1 MKKTNTT
8 LAIVGKIGFW
18 ALVIFIFFYMLFPF
32 YWAVNS
38 SLKTEAQLQMTPA
51 TFLPV
56 NASGRLAPTFQNYIA
71 IFKDGTFVRA
81 IWNST
86 IVAGLTTLL
95 ALSVG
100 AFAAYALGKLR
111 FKGKKITLY
120 LILSLTMFPQITV
133 LSGLYAVI
141 TTLNLSAR
149 LSLILSYMIFTLPF
163 TAWVLTAFFKEL
175 PTEIMQSAWVDGAT
189 PFQAFYM
196 VLLPL
201 TAPAMVTAGLLAFIA
216 AWNEYIF
223 ALTFTTIEPQAR
235 TIPVA
240 ISLFTGAVSRQI
252 PFGEIMAGAVVVT
265 VPIVVLVFIFQKR
278 IVEGL
283 TAGAVKG

>member
-1 MKKTNTT
+1 MKKNRS
-8 LAIVGKIGFW
+8 LWVLGKIAFW
-18 ALVIFIFFYMLFPF
+18 ILIIFIFFYMLFPF

-38 SLKTEAQLQMTPA
+38 SLKSEAQLQMTPA
-51 TFLPV
+51 TLLPV
-56 NASGRLAPTFQNYIA
+56 DRDGKFSPTLQNYVA
-71 IFKDGTFVRA
+71 IFNDGTFVRA
-81 IWNST
+81 LWNST

-95 ALSVG
+95 ALGVG
-100 AFAAYALGKLR
+100 SFAAYAMGKLR
-111 FKGKKITLY
+111 FKGKRLTLY

-141 TTLNLSAR
+141 TTLNLGAR

-163 TAWVLTAFFKEL
+163 TTWVLTAFFKEL

-189 PFQAFYM
+189 PFQTFYM
-196 VLLPL
+196 ILLPL
-201 TAPAMVTAGLLAFIA
+201 TAPALVTAGLLAFIA

-223 ALTFTTIEPQAR
+223 ALTFTTIAPEAR

-240 ISLFTGAVSRQI
+240 ISLFTGSVSRQV

-265 VPIVVLVFIFQKR
+265 VPVVALVFIFQRR
-278 IVEGL
+278 IVQGL

>member
-1 MKKTNTT
+1 MTGNKRT
-8 LAIVGKIGFW
+8 LWLLGKIGFW
-18 ALVIFIFFYMLFPF
+18 ILVIFIFFYMLFPF

-38 SLKTEAQLQMTPA
+38 SLKSEAQLQMTPA

-56 NASGRLAPTFQNYIA
+56 DSQGRFSPTLQNYVA

-81 IWNST
+81 LWNST
-86 IVAGLTTLL
+86 IVAGLTTIL
-95 ALSVG
+95 ALCVG
-100 AFAAYALGKLR
+100 SFAAYAMGKLR
-111 FKGKKITLY
+111 FKGKKATLY

-141 TTLNLSAR
+141 TTLNLSTR

-163 TAWVLTAFFKEL
+163 TTWVLTAFFKEL
-175 PTEIMQSAWVDGAT
+175 PSEIMQSAWVDGAT
-189 PFQAFYM
+189 PFQTFRM
-196 VLLPL
+196 ILLPL
-201 TAPAMVTAGLLAFIA
+201 TAPAMVTSGLLAFIA

-223 ALTFTTIEPQAR
+223 ALTFTTIAPGAR

-240 ISLFTGAVSRQI
+240 ISLFTGSVSRQV

-265 VPIVVLVFIFQKR
+265 VPIVVLVFIFQRR
-278 IVEGL
+278 IVQGL

>member
-1 MKKTNTT
+1 M
-8 LAIVGKIGFW
+8 GKIAFW
-18 ALVIFIFFYMLFPF
+18 ILIILIFFYMLFPF

-38 SLKTEAQLQMTPA
+38 SLKSEAQLQMTPA
-51 TFLPV
+51 TLLPV
-56 NASGRLAPTFQNYIA
+56 DRDGKFSPTLQNYVA
-71 IFKDGTFVRA
+71 IFNDGTFVRA
-81 IWNST
+81 LWNST

-95 ALSVG
+95 ALGVG
-100 AFAAYALGKLR
+100 SFAAYAMGKLR
-111 FKGKKITLY
+111 FKGKRLTLY

-141 TTLNLSAR
+141 TTLNLGAR

-163 TAWVLTAFFKEL
+163 TTWVLTAFFKEL

-189 PFQAFYM
+189 PFQTFYM
-196 VLLPL
+196 ILLPL
-201 TAPAMVTAGLLAFIA
+201 TAPALVTAGLLAFIS

-223 ALTFTTIEPQAR
+223 ALTFTTIAPEAR

-240 ISLFTGAVSRQI
+240 ISLFSGSVSRQV
-252 PFGEIMAGAVVVT
+252 PFGEIMAGAVIVT
-265 VPIVVLVFIFQKR
+265 VPVVALVFIFQRR
-278 IVEGL
+278 IVQGL

>member
-1 MKKTNTT
+1 MTGNKRTLWILGKT
-8 LAIVGKIGFW
+8 GFW
-18 ALVIFIFFYMLFPF
+18 ILVIFIFFYMLFPF

-38 SLKTEAQLQMTPA
+38 SLKSESQLQMTPA

-56 NASGRLAPTFQNYIA
+56 DSQGRFSPTLQNYVA

-81 IWNST
+81 LWNST

-95 ALSVG
+95 ALGVG
-100 AFAAYALGKLR
+100 SFAAYAMGKLR
-111 FKGKKITLY
+111 FKGKKATLY

-141 TTLNLSAR
+141 TTLNLSTR

-163 TAWVLTAFFKEL
+163 TTWVLTAFFKEL
-175 PTEIMQSAWVDGAT
+175 PSEIMQSAWVDGAT
-189 PFQAFYM
+189 PFQTFRM
-196 VLLPL
+196 ILLPL
-201 TAPAMVTAGLLAFIA
+201 TAPAMVTSGLLAFIA

-223 ALTFTTIEPQAR
+223 ALTFTTIAPGAR

-240 ISLFTGAVSRQI
+240 ISLFTGSVSRQV

-265 VPIVVLVFIFQKR
+265 VPIVVLVFIFQRR
-278 IVEGL
+278 IVQGL

>member
-1 MKKTNTT
+1 MKKNRS
-8 LAIVGKIGFW
+8 LWVMGKIAFW
-18 ALVIFIFFYMLFPF
+18 ILIIFIFFYMLFPF

-38 SLKTEAQLQMTPA
+38 SLKSEAQLQMTPA
-51 TFLPV
+51 TLLPV
-56 NASGRLAPTFQNYIA
+56 DRDGRFSPTLQNYVA
-71 IFKDGTFVRA
+71 IFNDGTFVRA
-81 IWNST
+81 LWNST

-95 ALSVG
+95 ALGVG
-100 AFAAYALGKLR
+100 SFAAYAMGKLR
-111 FKGKKITLY
+111 FKGKRLTLY

-141 TTLNLSAR
+141 TTLNLGAR

-163 TAWVLTAFFKEL
+163 TTWVLTAFFKEL

-189 PFQAFYM
+189 PFQTFYM
-196 VLLPL
+196 ILLPL
-201 TAPAMVTAGLLAFIA
+201 TAPALVTAGLLAFIA

-223 ALTFTTIEPQAR
+223 ALTFTTIAPEAR

-240 ISLFTGAVSRQI
+240 ISLFTGSVSRQV

-265 VPIVVLVFIFQKR
+265 VPVVALVFIFQRR
-278 IVEGL
+278 IVQGL

>member
-1 MKKTNTT
+1 MTGNKRTLWILGKT
-8 LAIVGKIGFW
+8 GFW
-18 ALVIFIFFYMLFPF
+18 ILVIFIFFYMLFPF

-38 SLKTEAQLQMTPA
+38 SLKSEAQLQMTPA

-56 NASGRLAPTFQNYIA
+56 DNQGRLSPTLQNYVA

-81 IWNST
+81 LWNST

-95 ALSVG
+95 ALGVG
-100 AFAAYALGKLR
+100 SFAAYAMGKLR
-111 FKGKKITLY
+111 FKGKKATLY

-141 TTLNLSAR
+141 TTLNLSTR

-163 TAWVLTAFFKEL
+163 TTWVLTAFFKEL
-175 PTEIMQSAWVDGAT
+175 PSEIMQSAWVDGAT
-189 PFQAFYM
+189 PFQTFRM
-196 VLLPL
+196 ILLPL
-201 TAPAMVTAGLLAFIA
+201 TAPAMVTSGLLAFIA

-223 ALTFTTIEPQAR
+223 ALTFTTIAPGAR

-240 ISLFTGAVSRQI
+240 ISLFTGSVSRQV

-278 IVEGL
+278 IVQGL